1 LRVPFQT
8 AYGGDGD
15 AYIVKIES
23 VSLASGGSTRCSTSP
38 IWGLGCRRRQCHP
51 GGRSANGARGG
62 HDQFHE
68 FSGDAADPAG
78 DQWRRE
84 RRVRGADL
92 DHVGRYG
99 DNPAW
104 RLRDL
109 SGWQRKRRRH
119 GSRVRPL
126 RQHVCAGSTKSQNFR
141 CPAGHFDAFQ
151 STLIGTQNAFVSR
164 IGAVSS
170 LLVQTATGSPQPS
183 PALRLEYRR
192 IYFQHHQHWADT
204 ATNIIFYGTVAT
216 PNSDLAS
223 PPTGKVDTGSGSCN
237 RKKETLSNASFRHCR
252 RVRWPAWRST

>member
-1 LRVPFQT
+1 M
-8 AYGGDGD
+8 
-15 AYIVKIES
+15 
-23 VSLASGGSTRCSTSP
+23 
-38 IWGLGCRRRQCHP
+38 
-51 GGRSANGARGG
+51 
-62 HDQFHE
+62 
-68 FSGDAADPAG
+68 AA
-78 DQWRRE
+78 E

-126 RQHVCAGSTKSQNFR
+126 RQHVCGGSTKSQNF
-141 CPAGHFDAFQ
+141 PLPPLAISTPFQ

-170 LLVQTATGSPQPS
+170 LLVQTATGSPQPAGGCGWS
-183 PALRLEYRR
+183 TGG
-192 IYFQHHQHWADT
+192 IYFNITNTGPTPRPTSFFTVPWRRQT
-204 ATNIIFYGTVAT
+204 AIWLPLPRAKSTPARDPAT
-216 PNSDLAS
+216 
-223 PPTGKVDTGSGSCN
+223 